1 MKTLIAITDLTRM
14 YHGNVCVAGYDTQ
27 HNPVRFVQRSGI
39 SEEYLYEDGKAVIYP
54 WAAIEV
60 DLLRNTPDPP
70 HCEDYEFDP
79 DSIRFDHR
87 IKDDRK
93 KIVLGWSLAPTLQG
107 VFDQPVLHNPGHH
120 VMEGKGTRSLGTV
133 MAHAIKAVEYT
144 EGDDGAFGYRLLFKD
159 AEDWHSLKITDLTW
173 TYYCHHL
180 LASGR
185 DRAEVQEE
193 LTVMLRHSIVYLRI
207 GLSRHW
213 KKFPDC
219 CFLQINGIHTF
230 PDYLQGKTFADF
242 KPMKQEASPR

>member
-14 YHGNVCVAGYDTQ
+14 QHGNVCVAGYNTQ
-27 HNPVRFVQRSGI
+27 HNPVRLVQRSGI
-39 SEEYLYEDGKAVIYP
+39 SEEFLYEDGKAVIYP

-79 DSIRFDHR
+79 DSVRFDHR

-93 KIVLGWSLAPTLQG
+93 KTILGWSLAPCVEN
-107 VFDQPVLHNPGHH
+107 VFDQPVQHNQGCYVLERH
-120 VMEGKGTRSLGTV
+120 GTRSLGTV
-133 MAHAIKAVEYT
+133 MAHAIKKVDYSDN
-144 EGDDGAFGYRLLFKD
+144 DDGAFGYRLVFKS
-159 AEDWHSLKITDLTW
+159 AEQWYSLKITDLTF

-185 DRAEVQEE
+185 EHAEVQDE
-193 LTVMLRHSIVYLRI
+193 LTAMLRHRMVFVRI
-207 GLSRHW
+207 GLARHW
-213 KKFPDC
+213 KLHPDRC
-219 CFLQINGIHTF
+219 YLQINGIHTF

-242 KPMKQEASPR
+242 KPINQEASPQ